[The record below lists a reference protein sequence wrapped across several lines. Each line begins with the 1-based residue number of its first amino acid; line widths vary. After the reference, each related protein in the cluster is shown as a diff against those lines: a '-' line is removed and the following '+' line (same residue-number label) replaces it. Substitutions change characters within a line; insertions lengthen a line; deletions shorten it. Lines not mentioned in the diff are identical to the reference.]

1 MKKAPYNV
9 GFGLYLYQQQ
19 ERAQSN
25 FPEREQI
32 MKDITYTGLK
42 AFDVYRIAENA
53 SELDLSDLLDQ
64 QARVTANMRD
74 TYLKFV

>member
-1 MKKAPYNV
+1 
-9 GFGLYLYQQQ
+9 
-19 ERAQSN
+19 
-25 FPEREQI
+25 

-64 QARVTANMRD
+64 QARVAANMRD